1 MADRKTLIQSHVA
14 QWKHNRAFLPAI
26 PADYP
31 DWQVVVTFYTALHAV
46 DSVLAFDKVE
56 RVTSHDARNRVLF
69 QTNRYL
75 RIQQRYMPLYFLSR
89 TIRYLAEPAKW
100 VPVDRVKPDVIER
113 YLYPIEQ
120 SVQKLMAK
128 DLGLADIV
136 LAQSVGPSPA
146 ASA

>member
-1 MADRKTLIQSHVA
+1 MAVRKTLIQSHVA
-14 QWKHNRAFLPAI
+14 QWKHNRALLPAI

-46 DSVLAFDKVE
+46 DSVLAYDKVE

-75 RIQQRYMPLYFLSR
+75 QIQQRYMPLYFLSR

-100 VPVDRVKPDVIER
+100 VPADRVKPDVIER
-113 YLYPIEQ
+113 YLYPIEA
-120 SVQKLMAK
+120 SVQRLMGEDLKLS
-128 DLGLADIV
+128 DIV
-136 LAQSVGPSPA
+136 LSQSVSPPPSA
-146 ASA
+146 L